1 MIAVDTNV
9 VVRFLVAGDDPR
21 QSARAT
27 ATLQGEPVF
36 LARTVVLETAWVLR
50 RSFGFDRARIA
61 VALRLL
67 SGLPN
72 VEVEGAAVLARAL
85 GWLEAGLDLAEALHL
100 AATPAGAAFVSFD
113 RGLARRAGR
122 VDGAPAAREP

>member
-1 MIAVDTNV
+1 VIAVDTNV
-9 VVRFLVAGDDPR
+9 VVRFLVAGDDPG

-27 ATLQGEPVF
+27 ATFQREQIV

-50 RSFGFDRARIA
+50 RGFGFDRGQIA
-61 VALRLL
+61 MALRLL
-67 SGLPN
+67 SGLAN
-72 VEVEGAAVLARAL
+72 VEVEGAVGLARTL
-85 GWLEAGLDLAEALHL
+85 GWMDAGFDVADALHL

-122 VDGAPAAREP
+122 VDGAPAVREP

>member
-9 VVRFLVAGDDPR
+9 LVRFLVTGDDPG

-27 ATLQGEPVF
+27 ATFQGERIF

-50 RSFGFDRARIA
+50 RSFGFDREQIA
-61 VALRLL
+61 MALRLL
-67 SGLPN
+67 SGLAN
-72 VEVEGAAVLARAL
+72 VEIEGAAGLARAL
-85 GWLEAGLDLAEALHL
+85 GWMEAGLDVADALHL
-100 AATPAGAAFVSFD
+100 AATPGGADFVSFD

-122 VDGAPAAREP
+122 VGGAPAVREP